1 MKIAFITSEFPKLS
15 ETFILNQIT
24 GLLDRGHSVEIFA
37 NRHSNEKTVHND
49 VKKYN
54 LLDHT
59 YYIEVPSKFSQRLFG
74 LPGLLATTKIKC
86 PATLLRSLNIFKYKR
101 LALSLKL
108 LYKSAPFM
116 RDFDIIHCHFGP
128 NGNWGAIL
136 KELGVKAKLVTTFH
150 GYDIRMGLEKGGQI
164 YRNLFERG
172 DCFISISDYNYS
184 NLVRFGLDKEKIVNL
199 PVGIDLGRFPDQNLQ
214 KTLTPGSPIKIVTV
228 ARLVEEKGLH
238 YGILAIHEVL
248 QEMPELKIKY
258 FLVGEGPLKD
268 ELTTLIEKLQLGKTV
283 NFLGSLNQDDVVNTL
298 MQSHIFLLPSV
309 AEALPICLM
318 EAQAAFL
325 PVVATD
331 VGSVKQL
338 ALDGSA
344 GFIASPGNVED
355 LAAKLKTLLKHPE
368 KWSEMGQSGRKH
380 VENYYDI
387 DKLND
392 KLVQIYHA
400 LLS

>member
-1 MKIAFITSEFPKLS
+1 
-15 ETFILNQIT
+15 
-24 GLLDRGHSVEIFA
+24 
-37 NRHSNEKTVHND
+37 
-49 VKKYN
+49 
-54 LLDHT
+54 
-59 YYIEVPSKFSQRLFG
+59 
-74 LPGLLATTKIKC
+74 
-86 PATLLRSLNIFKYKR
+86 
-101 LALSLKL
+101 
-108 LYKSAPFM
+108 
-116 RDFDIIHCHFGP
+116 
-128 NGNWGAIL
+128 
-136 KELGVKAKLVTTFH
+136 
-150 GYDIRMGLEKGGQI
+150 MGLEKEGQI

-172 DCFISISDYNYS
+172 DCFISISEYNYS
-184 NLVRFGLDKEKIVNL
+184 NLVKFGLDKEKIVNL
-199 PVGIDLGRFPDQNLQ
+199 PVGIDLGRFPDQNPH
-214 KTLTPGSPIKIVTV
+214 KTLIPGSPIKIATV
-228 ARLVEEKGLH
+228 ARLVEEKGLY

-248 QEMPELKIKY
+248 QQAPELKIKY

-268 ELTTLIEKLQLGKTV
+268 ELTTLIEKLQLGKIV

-309 AEALPICLM
+309 AEALPVCLM

-331 VGSVKQL
+331 VGSVDQVVV
-338 ALDGSA
+338 DGEA
-344 GFIASPGNVED
+344 GFIARSGNVQD
-355 LAAKLKTLLKHPE
+355 LAIKLKTLLKHPE